1 MMTRAKKSI
10 ETAVQT
16 KTKTKTLT
24 ALEEKVVRMRH
35 GLKAPADL
43 VLEQVGQ
50 EDEAVAAK
58 LRAIEERAIAA
69 VSARMSPAKRK
80 IVSALKRKSER

>member
-1 MMTRAKKSI
+1 MMTRTKKTSK
-10 ETAVQT
+10 TAVKTQT
-16 KTKTKTLT
+16 TTLT

-35 GLKAPADL
+35 GLKAPDTL

-50 EDEAVAAK
+50 DDPDVAAK
-58 LRAIEERAIAA
+58 LKAIEERAIAM